1 MKVSTLALLRN
12 KMKLNDVATLV
23 LETFDVPERILG
35 VNLRQEAINR
45 IAKLSLAETEKLIS
59 DLRAI
64 LDS

>member
-1 MKVSTLALLRN
+1 
-12 KMKLNDVATLV
+12 MKLNDVATLV